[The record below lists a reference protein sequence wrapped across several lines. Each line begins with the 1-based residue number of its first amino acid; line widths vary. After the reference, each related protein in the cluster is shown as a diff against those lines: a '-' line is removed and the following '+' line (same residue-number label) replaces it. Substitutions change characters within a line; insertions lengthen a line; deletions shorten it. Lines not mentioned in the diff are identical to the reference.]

1 MKINLF
7 VPFRALDPKNPSL
20 TLHKNSENIEI
31 ENISSNTVVFIT
43 EAYDRKLKP
52 TDLMIFE
59 NTIFATES
67 LLEYIDKKE
76 VSINRAVY
84 IDHNNNYYEDYY
96 AIRPLNTI
104 SLVDYDNSE
113 YTPLLIDEDD
123 PDDHEYNYYKFKKI
137 VVDPN
142 IEKIPSIFY
151 EPGIKN
157 IVITESVLNSIK
169 LTNLKGF
176 SFLRIEDYQERKI
189 FQENDDIIKI

>member
-1 MKINLF
+1 MKKNLF
-7 VPFRALDPKNPSL
+7 IPFRALDPKNPSL

-31 ENISSNTVVFIT
+31 ENLSNNNIVFIT

-59 NTIFATES
+59 NIIFATES
-67 LLEYIDKKE
+67 LLEHIDKKE

-84 IDHNNNYYEDYY
+84 IDHNDNYYEDYY

-104 SLVDYDNSE
+104 SLVDYENSE
-113 YTPLLIDEDD
+113 YTHLLIDEDD
-123 PDDHEYNYYKFKKI
+123 PEDHEYNYYKFKKI

-142 IEKIPSIFY
+142 IEKTPSIFY

-157 IVITESVLNSIK
+157 IVITEDVLNSIK
-169 LTNLKGF
+169 LKNLKGF
-176 SFLRIEDYQERKI
+176 SFLRIEDYQESKT
-189 FQENDDIIKI
+189 FQENDDII